1 MRQHT
6 YIHIQEACHEN
17 WGNMTAADK
26 GRFCQS
32 CSKTVTD
39 FSAMTDT
46 EILGY
51 LSKSSDNV
59 CGRFDASQLSR
70 SIALPATAAKKT
82 VWAYLL
88 SLLLPLMAGSRS
100 IAQKKEPAKQNTEQV
115 MKPVS
120 NAQVYPMV
128 EMAVNTTDTIKK
140 TDSTRIDEYA
150 AAGDDPSTMIMGLIM
165 QYDKVTTV
173 DTVTTVVNKVIKNE
187 LFRIYPNPAVKGKK
201 ISVQVYKP
209 GEYSVQLLDLGSK
222 MIVTKSVTVTNKGQM
237 IFLDIPS
244 NLSSGSY
251 YLRLVQAGTNSQF
264 VDKLVV
270 K

>member
-1 MRQHT
+1 
-6 YIHIQEACHEN
+6 
-17 WGNMTAADK
+17 
-26 GRFCQS
+26 
-32 CSKTVTD
+32 
-39 FSAMTDT
+39 
-46 EILGY
+46 
-51 LSKSSDNV
+51 
-59 CGRFDASQLSR
+59 
-70 SIALPATAAKKT
+70 
-82 VWAYLL
+82 
-88 SLLLPLMAGSRS
+88 
-100 IAQKKEPAKQNTEQV
+100 
-115 MKPVS
+115 
-120 NAQVYPMV
+120 
-128 EMAVNTTDTIKK
+128 
-140 TDSTRIDEYA
+140 
-150 AAGDDPSTMIMGLIM
+150 MIMGLIM